1 MDFNLVDEA
10 WLPVVLNDGS
20 MARLSLREV
29 LARAHEVHALAL
41 ETASQLPP
49 VIRLLLAVLHRALG
63 GPTGDRQWREWWFAG
78 RFDAEPVEAYL
89 AEHRSRF
96 NLFDPAVPF
105 MQAGGLE
112 ALNGQTKT
120 VALIIPHVAT
130 GNNVPLFSGQ
140 RDARP
145 EALDPARAARW
156 LLHTHAWD
164 TAAIKT
170 GAVGDPRAR
179 AGKTVGNP
187 VGSLGQLGV
196 AMPTGPSLW
205 HTLMCNLLPVD
216 AQTLAADKP
225 VWERAALTARWDDA
239 VLPSGPVSLFTWPSR
254 RIRLLPETDPASG
267 QPVVRQVLVCAGDR
281 LPLSSGHELRHWL
294 QCEPHTAWKRSTNLE
309 RRHSFRPVYWPVR
322 HAPDRQLWRG
332 LGSLLARAEALG
344 AGPGNDA
351 AALQGPR
358 ALAQLGSRG
367 RRALLRD
374 VPVQVLA
381 VGLEYGTQSSVVTE
395 AYADTLPLPVA
406 LLSAEDR
413 TWRDAV
419 LEAVEATSR
428 AVATLAQLAHHLAV
442 AAGCR
447 PEEEGLL
454 AGHRRRA
461 REQAYAALDGQF
473 RTWLATLQPEEADPE
488 PAQDAWA
495 TTVRRILHEHAADL
509 LDGASPAAF
518 RGREIT
524 HGDSTQRYDAAL
536 AELTFRAALN
546 KALANLQQPDDTPP
560 TTSSTD
566 GQRQPELES
575 TAR

>member
-1 MDFNLVDEA
+1 MDFNLVDDA

-20 MARLSLREV
+20 TERLSLREV
-29 LARAHEVHALAL
+29 LARAHEVRALAL
-41 ETASQLPP
+41 ETASQVPP
-49 VIRLLLAVLHRALG
+49 VVRLLLAVLHRALG
-63 GPTGDRQWREWWFAG
+63 GPSGDRQWREWWRAG
-78 RFDAEPVEAYL
+78 RFDAAQVEGYL
-89 AEHRSRF
+89 AGYRSRF
-96 NLFDPAVPF
+96 NLFDPVAPF

-120 VALIIPHVAT
+120 VALLIPHVAT

-145 EALDPARAARW
+145 EALSPAQAACW

-179 AGKTVGNP
+179 AGKTLGNP

-216 AQTLAADKP
+216 TQAAAADEP
-225 VWERAALTARWDDA
+225 VWERAALTARWDDT

-254 RIRLLPETDPASG
+254 RIRLLPETDPATG
-267 QPVVRQVLVCAGDR
+267 ELVVRQVLVCAGDR
-281 LPLSSGHELRHWL
+281 LPLGSGHQLRHWL

-309 RRHSFRPVYWPVR
+309 RRHSFQPVYWPVR

-332 LGSLLARAEALG
+332 LGPLLARAEALG
-344 AGPGNDA
+344 AGPGRDA
-351 AALQGPR
+351 AVLQGPR
-358 ALAQLGSRG
+358 ALAQLGSPVRRG
-367 RRALLRD
+367 VLRE

-381 VGLEYGTQSSVVTE
+381 VGLEYGNQSAVVTE

-406 LLSAEDR
+406 LLSVEDR

-419 LEAVEATSR
+419 LETVEATSR
-428 AVATLAQLAHHLAV
+428 AVAALAQLAHHLAV

-461 REQAYAALDGQF
+461 REQAYAALDGRF
-473 RTWLATLQPEEADPE
+473 RAWLATLRPEEAAPE
-488 PAQDAWA
+488 PTQDAWA
-495 TTVRRILHEHAADL
+495 TTVRRVLLEHATDL
-509 LDGASPAAF
+509 LDAASPAAF

-536 AELTFRAALN
+536 AELAFRAGLN
-546 KALANLQQPDDTPP
+546 KALADLEQPDDPP
-560 TTSSTD
+560 PGHSGAG

-575 TAR
+575 TA